1 MQGHFG
7 GQPPTATPGRLTVG
21 LGSPGDM
28 GRDAPSAGGPELA
41 VSPAGMQPGLCQLG
55 LF

>member
-7 GQPPTATPGRLTVG
+7 GQPPTAIPGGLTVG

-28 GRDAPSAGGPELA
+28 GRDAPSEGGPGLA
-41 VSPAGMQPGLCQLG
+41 AGPAGIQPGVCHLG